1 MCPLSGTGGSLAGA
15 RGPVIDCLRVC
26 GETRL
31 SGNAS
36 EACKHR
42 SAGWDEPSHFAGLCN
57 ECNRGLSC
65 QGAFIL
71 KGDISPPVSCRLYWN
86 LQVMWSTCMCISCAA
101 IISAYLADKSRYL
114 CMCLPI
120 FHSSQKPFSC
130 RLDVKDVRSHRII
143 TSWTSYP
150 AGYSKKCKF
159 RKHPF
164 WLFFYC
170 VWASPV
176 SVLLSIYPQILRL
189 CFSCS
194 ALCVIQRLF
203 WIEGDLT
210 IWLFINISSAPLA
223 HWMHF
228 MFISSNTYT
237 LTHTTACMSDVV
249 ATEKKLSSLVYTN

>member
-71 KGDISPPVSCRLYWN
+71 KGDISPPVSCRLYRN
-86 LQVMWSTCMCISCAA
+86 LQVVWSTCMCISCAA
-101 IISAYLADKSRYL
+101 IRSAYLADKSRYL

-120 FHSSQKPFSC
+120 FHSSQKPFPC
-130 RLDVKDVRSHRII
+130 RPPYHHILNKL
-143 TSWTSYP
+143 P
-150 AGYSKKCKF
+150 C
-159 RKHPF
+159 
-164 WLFFYC
+164 WLFKEMQVQETSILAF
-170 VWASPV
+170 
-176 SVLLSIYPQILRL
+176 LL
-189 CFSCS
+189 
-194 ALCVIQRLF
+194 LCV
-203 WIEGDLT
+203 GLT
-210 IWLFINISSAPLA
+210 CVSTPVNISSDFAIVFLL
-223 HWMHF
+223 F
-228 MFISSNTYT
+228 CT
-237 LTHTTACMSDVV
+237 LCHS
-249 ATEKKLSSLVYTN
+249 ATVLDWRWLDYLIIYQH